1 MRINSFLIKFKLNK
15 YGEINLF
22 KIFLC
27 LHFMKKIQDYII
39 TFLRHMNGEEN
50 YKCRYSLFKN

>member
-1 MRINSFLIKFKLNK
+1 MPINSFLIKLKLND

-27 LHFMKKIQDYII
+27 LHFMKKIQDYNI
-39 TFLRHMNGEEN
+39 LP
-50 YKCRYSLFKN
+50 S